1 MMAPQAP
8 TDNPDDFLIDAARI
22 QVEAADARTVKT
34 PERIGEYRILRE
46 LGRGGMGFVYEAEQ
60 PLTQRIVALKVL
72 RSGLI
77 SSDMVRRFEKEAL
90 VLGRLHHIA
99 IAHIYEAGIAE
110 INSGMQPFFAMELV
124 DGLPLT
130 DYCVENGLTADARLE
145 LLAKVCDGVEHAH
158 LNNVIHRDLK
168 PSNILVDS
176 TGQPKVLDFG
186 VARVTDSDIAAVTM
200 RTDARKWVG
209 TPAYMSPEQVR
220 GNIESLDAR
229 SDVYALGVLG
239 YRMLTGRDPIDLS
252 RRSIPDAFR
261 AIVEEEPTRLSLVNR
276 QFRGDIETII
286 HKALEKDRSRRY
298 QSCADFAADIRR
310 LLNNEPIRARP
321 PGSLY
326 RIAKFTRR
334 NRALVAS
341 VTTVF
346 AILLVALIAAV
357 WGFQQYYQRV
367 EEIRMLAGAGQL
379 ESLESEAGNLGPPIP
394 ENAPKMSGWLARAA
408 PLAPATWFY
417 SSVDSQ
423 RATDSAAARPGER
436 NSKSDAAAPVS
447 AVASNSTLLEKCRSA
462 LRRLHDRT
470 ESVNLKR
477 DYDRIVL
484 RHVRELRELRG
495 ELFAAQEQLR
505 AAQSADR
512 AVANSASG
520 PSTPAFDSSA
530 SIGALRDR
538 VSDLERQEARLSKLV
553 STGHVCVFRDMADQL
568 QHDALI
574 LLESGLEEFFNPTPG
589 VATLVRKRY
598 EFAACAEELTLG
610 AHWDDW
616 QAAIR
621 SITDPTECPQYAAI
635 SGVFGDV
642 SRSWFESQI
651 GLVPAGRDPHSGLW
665 EFCHLYSGEI
675 PVRSPD
681 GCLQIT
687 PESGIVLVLVPG
699 GVFEM
704 GASRSGGE
712 NLVPGGSYSDGSA
725 YGDPMAESNESPV
738 QTVRLLPYFI
748 SKYEL
753 TVEQWV
759 RLTRVTRT
767 SFVAV
772 DSRSM
777 ISAPDSVGAA
787 PRPAEQISWNE
798 CESVLW
804 DAGLMLPTEA
814 QWEFAARAGTRSP
827 WWTGNEGAVVPAIGN
842 ISRSTTSGVVSLGR
856 VSRIGQ
862 YPPNGFGLHDVLGNV
877 AEWTFDAFGSYES
890 RMEEYDGR
898 RQSGMGWGGNRVIR
912 GGGFRDTARTA
923 RVSARQGAVPEF
935 RRDDLGVR
943 PAMPVRISEAA
954 RDTIWRSLQAS
965 RRR

>member
-1 MMAPQAP
+1 MMAPHVP
-8 TDNPDDFLIDAARI
+8 SNNPDDLLIDAARL

-130 DYCVENGLTADARLE
+130 DFCVENVLTPDARLE

-186 VARVTDSDIAAVTM
+186 VARVTDSDLAAVTM

-286 HKALEKDRSRRY
+286 HKALEKDRARRY
-298 QSCADFAADIRR
+298 QSCAEFAADIRR
-310 LLNNEPIRARP
+310 FLNNEPIRARA
-321 PGSLY
+321 PGALY

-341 VTTVF
+341 VVTVF
-346 AILLVALIAAV
+346 TILLVALIAAV
-357 WGFQQYYQRV
+357 WGFRQYYQRV

-379 ESLESEAGNLGPPIP
+379 ESLASEAGNLGPPIP
-394 ENAPKMSGWLARAA
+394 ENASKMSGWLARAA
-408 PLAPATWFY
+408 PLAPANWFY
-417 SSVDSQ
+417 ISVNSQ
-423 RATDSAAARPGER
+423 RPTDSSAARRGER
-436 NSKSDAAAPVS
+436 DSRSGGSGSLS
-447 AVASNSTLLEKCRSA
+447 ADGTNETLLEKCRIA

-484 RHVRELRELRG
+484 RHVRELRELRS

-505 AAQSADR
+505 AIQLVDR
-512 AVANSASG
+512 AGGRAAS
-520 PSTPAFDSSA
+520 DSDSNDA
-530 SIGALRDR
+530 LSALRDR
-538 VSDLERQEARLSKLV
+538 VADLERQEARLSKLV

-574 LLESGLEEFFNPTPG
+574 LLESGLEEFFNPTIG

-616 QAAIR
+616 QEAIR
-621 SITDPTECPQYAAI
+621 SITNPTECPQYARITEAFD
-635 SGVFGDV
+635 GAD
-642 SRSWFESQI
+642 RSWFDTQI
-651 GLVPAGRDPHSGLW
+651 GLVPIGRDPRSGLW

-675 PVRSPD
+675 PIRNPD

-687 PESGIVLVLVPG
+687 PDSGIVLVLIPG
-699 GVFEM
+699 GEFEM
-704 GASRSGGE
+704 GASRSGAEVNEPGASHF
-712 NLVPGGSYSDGSA
+712 GGSVS
-725 YGDPMAESNESPV
+725 GDPMAEANESPV

-748 SKYEL
+748 SKYEV
-753 TVEQWV
+753 TVDQWV
-759 RLTRVTRT
+759 RLTSVHR
-767 SFVAV
+767 SLLLAA

-777 ISAPDSVGAA
+777 VSDADSVGGS

-827 WWTGNEGAVVPAIGN
+827 WWTGDESAVVPAIGN

-862 YPPNGFGLHDVLGNV
+862 YPPNGYGLHDVLGNV

-890 RMEEYDGR
+890 RFEDYDGR
-898 RQSGMGWGGNRVIR
+898 RQSGMGWGGNRAIR

-943 PAMPVRISEAA
+943 PAMPVHFSEFA
-954 RDTIWRSLQAS
+954 RDTIWRSLQAA
-965 RRR
+965 RR